1 MTYNVRGRIMQY
13 TADIQLIMIDLVIF
27 TALFFM
33 ITLFIIKKELYIGI
47 LFKKQNFID
56 RTKDR
61 IPFSIKNKADY
72 EKKYLDTHK
81 DLQNLKFALDEA
93 NLVQIV
99 DKHANIM
106 YANDQFCS
114 LSGYTFDELKGNNM
128 RMLNINYHSKEF
140 FQELWATVSQGKV
153 WKGEMRN
160 KAKNGSYF
168 WVNTTIVP
176 FLDKDN
182 KPVEYIVIRNNIT
195 QSKENEEKLEY
206 LSNVDGLTSLYNRR
220 YFDNMLDYYWNTLYQ
235 TKDYLSVIIF
245 DVDYFKYYNDY
256 YGHLMGDQCL
266 IDISNRVKELL
277 WEYEVV
283 CARYGGEEFAI
294 LLPYK
299 DLHESSM
306 IAEMIRIA
314 ICQLQIPHKTS
325 KRNDFVTMSFGVAS
339 IIPSS
344 NIFPKELLKL
354 ADTALYSAKGNG
366 RNRVVNYV
374 EYIHN

>member
-1 MTYNVRGRIMQY
+1 MQY